1 MTASETGEVVSR
13 MSKSRMSE
21 EGDELRKGIAENLAR
36 EMEARGV
43 SVGDLAEATK
53 IPVEGLERILRAEVE
68 MIVFVVPWLA
78 EALGARPEDLVD
90 GWDG

>member
-1 MTASETGEVVSR
+1 MTGLRDREVASR
-13 MSKSRMSE
+13 MSRSRMSE
-21 EGDELRKGIAENLAR
+21 EAEKLRNGIAENLAR

-53 IPVEGLERILRAEVE
+53 IPEEALERILRAEVE
-68 MIVFVVPWLA
+68 MIMFLVPWLA
-78 EALGARPEDLVD
+78 EALGARPGDLFD